1 MPTSTPDRTGR
12 TLLFLYKVGGIP
24 LAEAWRIVRP
34 DSVSTGHNATAQAS
48 RLIKRYRE
56 RWPLNFQE
64 AALVHGL
71 TPDFIRGTIMELLKA
86 NKWKRN
92 KKQEKWVET
101 DKPDRPARIHGMARY
116 QDMTEIGFIQRN

>member
-12 TLLFLYKVGGIP
+12 TLLLLHKVGGIP

-34 DSVSTGHNATAQAS
+34 DSVSTGHNATTQAS

-71 TPDFIRGTIMELLKA
+71 TPDFIRGKIMEMLKA
-86 NKWKRN
+86 NKIAWDRKHTIKTCWKAVSPSIVDTPR
-92 KKQEKWVET
+92 W
-101 DKPDRPARIHGMARY
+101 RLY
-116 QDMTEIGFIQRN
+116 